1 MSNVTGSRRLQ
12 VGNDN
17 SKVSAA
23 MNEAESF
30 LKELNLDE
38 KTTLRIRLLT
48 EEVLEMV
55 KTMLGEFQGEFWVEC
70 TGKEFKI
77 HLDGTAEIDL
87 EKERELLS
95 ASKDGVNVSTQGFGA
110 KISQFIRHHG
120 EYLDELLDAMGESTT
135 SDFMYVGA
143 MDGCISQTSMAWSMM
158 QYKQYLESGQEEGE
172 RIEEDLDELEKSIL
186 ANLADDIKVGVK
198 DDDITI
204 TVIKK
209 I

>member
-1 MSNVTGSRRLQ
+1 MANITGSRRLE

-23 MNEAESF
+23 MNEAENF

-55 KTMLGEFQGEFWVEC
+55 KTMVGEFKGEFWVES
-70 TGKEFKI
+70 TGKEFRI

-95 ASKDGVNVSTQGFGA
+95 ASKDGVNVSVKGFGA
-110 KISQFIRHHG
+110 KISRFIRHHS
-120 EYLDELLDAMGESTT
+120 EYMDELLDAMGESTT
-135 SDFMYVGA
+135 ADFMYVGA

-158 QYKQYLESGQEEGE
+158 QYKQYLESGQEQGQQ
-172 RIEEDLDELEKSIL
+172 IEEDLDELEKSIL